1 MAISNTLKRY
11 LDQSGI
17 AYETVE
23 HPFSTSSQKTAE
35 VAHVSGKRLAKG
47 VLLYDGLGYLLAVL
61 PSPLHVDI
69 NELNEMLNRDF
80 DLVDEEE
87 IAQLFPDCDAGAIPP
102 IGGAFKLEVVL
113 DIHLCDEPDIYFEA
127 GDHVDL
133 VRVGGTDFQT
143 LLKGAEQLCFAR

>member
-1 MAISNTLKRY
+1 MAISNTLKHY
-11 LDQSGI
+11 LDRSGI

-35 VAHVSGKRLAKG
+35 VAHVSGRRLAKG
-47 VLLYDGLGYLLAVL
+47 VLLYDGQGYLLAVL
-61 PSPLHVDI
+61 PSPLHIDVD
-69 NELNEMLNRDF
+69 ELNEMLNRNL

-87 IAQLFPDCDAGAIPP
+87 IAQLFPDCEPGAIPP
-102 IGGAFKLEVVL
+102 IGEPFKLEVVL
-113 DIHLCDEPDIYFEA
+113 DIHLCEEPDIYFEG

-143 LLKGAEQLCFAR
+143 LLKGAEQLCFAG